1 MSILKPFSDPN
12 ILAPLLITAI
22 LALLGGIVIQAMS
35 RRASLK
41 HQRDSLLTAFHAELS
56 VIRSDLAS
64 ALSCYRRDLK
74 EQRSPLPGQ
83 FLLSTPIFDSNA
95 TNLGQLRDTQLVEYL
110 VTTYSSIHT
119 LSKKAKIYQE
129 IDTTGL
135 PRYYFNNIHSYAT
148 STHVQ
153 VIKLHKSLARR
164 LGVTENSVQASEKE
178 SFEILKRDSML
189 LDAGRYE
196 VIMERDW
203 S

>member
-1 MSILKPFSDPN
+1 MSILEAFSDPK
-12 ILAPLLITAI
+12 ILAPLIIAAI
-22 LALLGGIVIQAMS
+22 LALLGGIVIQTIS

-41 HQRDSLLTAFHAELS
+41 HQRNALLTAFFAELS
-56 VIRSDLAS
+56 VIRADLAS
-64 ALSCYRRDLK
+64 SLSSYRRDLK
-74 EQRSPLPGQ
+74 AQRSPQPGD
-83 FLLSTPIFDSNA
+83 FLLGTPIFESNA
-95 TNLGQLRDTQLVEYL
+95 TNLGQLRDTGLVQYL

-119 LSKKAKIYQE
+119 LSEKAKIYRE
-129 IDTTGL
+129 IDTSDL

-153 VIKLHKSLARR
+153 VIKLHKSLGRR
-164 LGVTENSVQASEKE
+164 LGITDDNVHASEKE
-178 SFEILKRDSML
+178 SFEIMKRDSAL